1 MRLKGLNL
9 AWLLLI
15 VFTLVQVARTLDVGV
30 RLARRDFL
38 IATTASFSSSLF
50 NSDASASS
58 STSTAFFTAGDPR
71 FLQPKFDELS
81 YAGITLAEVG
91 YLNALPSLKVTYDPT
106 RFPYKRVLGTF
117 WRSCDPTSS
126 SSQFGDPYGP
136 IIWASTPS
144 EMSEALESRERLQKS
159 TQYKSSTFGPMYK
172 GKSINTEVRE
182 LGGGFVWEV
191 GPGDSQNWYKTDPN
205 SFAKLLKKSGRE
217 KFFIEQFKPV
227 TVTACE
233 VQPSGGSVCG
243 FVYFPCSEENGCS
256 DVMKGAF

>member
-1 MRLKGLNL
+1 
-9 AWLLLI
+9 
-15 VFTLVQVARTLDVGV
+15 
-30 RLARRDFL
+30 
-38 IATTASFSSSLF
+38 
-50 NSDASASS
+50 
-58 STSTAFFTAGDPR
+58 
-71 FLQPKFDELS
+71 
-81 YAGITLAEVG
+81 
-91 YLNALPSLKVTYDPT
+91 
-106 RFPYKRVLGTF
+106 
-117 WRSCDPTSS
+117 
-126 SSQFGDPYGP
+126 
-136 IIWASTPS
+136 
-144 EMSEALESRERLQKS
+144 
-159 TQYKSSTFGPMYK
+159 MYK

-182 LGGGFVWEV
+182 LGGDFVWEV